1 MMRAT
6 DDRRQAWEPHCP
18 STRPSSSSGPWGLGA
33 NVAVL
38 KGAANGDDAIIVV
51 NSVIA
56 RDVSANAL
64 LQESWERAYREL
76 Q

>member
-1 MMRAT
+1 MKT
-6 DDRRQAWEPHCP
+6 GKGTP
-18 STRPSSSSGPWGLGA
+18 SPKYTVEFNRKIVGLGA

-51 NSVIA
+51 NSVITG
-56 RDVSANAL
+56 DVSANAL

>member
-1 MMRAT
+1 MSNGGLKTGKGTPLPKCTVEFKRKIV
-6 DDRRQAWEPHCP
+6 
-18 STRPSSSSGPWGLGA
+18 GLGA

-51 NSVIA
+51 NSVITG
-56 RDVSANAL
+56 DVSANAL

>member
-1 MMRAT
+1 M
-6 DDRRQAWEPHCP
+6 
-18 STRPSSSSGPWGLGA
+18 GLGA

-51 NSVIA
+51 NSVITG
-56 RDVSANAL
+56 DVSANAL
-64 LQESWERAYREL
+64 LQESWERAYWEL

>member
-1 MMRAT
+1 MSNGGLKT
-6 DDRRQAWEPHCP
+6 GKGTP
-18 STRPSSSSGPWGLGA
+18 SPKYTVEFKRKIVGLGA

-51 NSVIA
+51 NSVITG
-56 RDVSANAL
+56 DVSANAL
-64 LQESWERAYREL
+64 LQESWERAYWEL

>member
-1 MMRAT
+1 MGTPSPKYTAEFKQRAV
-6 DDRRQAWEPHCP
+6 
-18 STRPSSSSGPWGLGA
+18 GLGA
-33 NVAVL
+33 NVVVL

-51 NSVIA
+51 NSVIT

-76 Q
+76 